1 MASNVAIVR
10 LRKEYMS
17 LQKTPIANIRAC
29 PLEENILEWHY
40 VLEGAKGTVYENGWY
55 HGTVSFP
62 SEYPMKPPSIQMIT
76 PNGRFQPKTR
86 LCLSISDFHPETWN
100 PLWSV
105 GTILVGLYSFMGED
119 SPTYGSIVTDIATKR
134 KAANESLQFNC
145 KNKIFC
151 RLFPELVEL
160 NTQRIDTSIE
170 QSSSSITDEKEF
182 KFSSCSVLIGIMIMF
197 VAVIIAL
204 LKYLI

>member
-1 MASNVAIVR
+1 MASSVAIVR
-10 LRKEYMS
+10 LRKEYLS

-29 PLEENILEWHY
+29 PLEENLLEWHY
-40 VLEGAKGTVYENGWY
+40 VLEGAKGTPYENGWY
-55 HGTVSFP
+55 HGTVIFP

-76 PNGRFQPKTR
+76 PNGRFQPRTR

-105 GTILVGLYSFMGED
+105 GTILIGLYSFMGED
-119 SPTYGSIVTDIATKR
+119 SPTYGSIVTDVATKR

-145 KNKIFC
+145 NNKIFC

-160 NTQRIDTSIE
+160 NAQMIDTSTAQP
-170 QSSSSITDEKEF
+170 QSSTAVDKGH
-182 KFSSCSVLIGIMIMF
+182 KFSSCGLLIGIMVMF
-197 VAVIIAL
+197 VAVIIAF